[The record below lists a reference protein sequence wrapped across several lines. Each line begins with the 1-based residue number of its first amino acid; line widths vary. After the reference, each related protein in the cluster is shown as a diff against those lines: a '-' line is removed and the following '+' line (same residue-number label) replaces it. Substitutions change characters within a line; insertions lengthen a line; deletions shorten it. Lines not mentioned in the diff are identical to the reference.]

1 MTPAGDEEATPIASG
16 TLSAVDDFH
25 SGAYRRILRD
35 LVVLVPC
42 STIVLWFAFSHS
54 FAIGFLVGGAVAIFN
69 FLVLKRFIIALA
81 DRVISSAGR
90 ERSSGLVL
98 RFVLRYALVAAVAYA
113 IFKSSPMGAYGL
125 LAGLGIPGIAIM
137 VEATYEMY
145 WSFRNQQ

>member
-1 MTPAGDEEATPIASG
+1 MTAGGNEDAEQIATPVVGGGDS
-16 TLSAVDDFH
+16 FY
-25 SGAYRRILRD
+25 SGAYRRIMRD

-42 STIVLWFAFSHS
+42 ATIVLWFVFNHL
-54 FAIGFLVGGAVAIFN
+54 FAIGFLVGGGVAIFN
-69 FLVLKRFIIALA
+69 FTVLKRLIIALA

-90 ERSSGLVL
+90 ERSSGLVA

-113 IFKSSPMGAYGL
+113 IFKSSPMSAYGL